1 MAEYPIDPARLKVLR
16 GLRGRLESVIM
27 GQEAAVRDL
36 SDALL
41 AGELGHAPRG
51 RPKSLILIL
60 GPTGTGKTRAV
71 AEAAAHL
78 HGEGSLARVNCAEF
92 SSEERV
98 PLLLGTAA
106 GQRGLLGDRVA
117 ALRAT
122 GGRILLLDE
131 IEKASPRVS
140 DYLLGIEEAAVTL
153 ASGETLDL
161 SDFHVI
167 ATSNIGSAGVVEM
180 EGVSRSSV
188 RRFVEQEAAAHF
200 RPEVLARFTS
210 VIVFGHLS
218 REIQLRICARM
229 LEEEVEFQSGVLSRR
244 FGHPHRVRCAP
255 DVCRRLVSEGWHR
268 RLGARP
274 MRNVVERRIRG
285 ALVESELRGALGPG
299 VRECVLMADGR
310 EGIRAAIARA
320 PVTFLLGGPGTTVPG
335 TAPEPA

>member
-1 MAEYPIDPARLKVLR
+1 MDDCPIDPARLRALR
-16 GLRGRLESVIM
+16 GLRPLLERAVM
-27 GQEAAVRDL
+27 GQDDAVRAL

-51 RPKSLILIL
+51 RPRSLILIL
-60 GPTGTGKTRAV
+60 GPTGTGKTKAV
-71 AEAAAHL
+71 SAAAAYL
-78 HGEGSLARVNCAEF
+78 HGPGALARINCAEF

-98 PLLLGTAA
+98 PLLLGASA
-106 GQRGLLGDRVA
+106 GAPGLLGERIA
-117 ALRAT
+117 ALRAA

-161 SDFHVI
+161 SDLHIV
-167 ATSNIGSAGVVEM
+167 ATSNLGSAGVVEM

-218 REIQLRICARM
+218 RDIQLGICSRM
-229 LEEEVEFQSGVLSRR
+229 LDEEVEYQSGVLSRR
-244 FGHPHRVRCAP
+244 FGHPHLVRCAP
-255 DVCRRLVSEGWHR
+255 EVCRRLVAEGWHR

-274 MRNVVERRIRG
+274 MRNVVERRVRG
-285 ALVESELRGALGPG
+285 ALVDSQLRGVLGPG
-299 VRECVLMADGR
+299 VRECVLMADER

-320 PVTFLLGGPGTTVPG
+320 PIRFPLGRGPLP
-335 TAPEPA
+335 PA

>member
-1 MAEYPIDPARLKVLR
+1 MEEFPADPARLRKLG
-16 GLRGRLESVIM
+16 GLRSHLDRAVM
-27 GQEAAVRDL
+27 GQEEAVRDL

-41 AGELGHAPRG
+41 AGELGHTPPG
-51 RPKSLILIL
+51 RPRSLILIL
-60 GPTGTGKTRAV
+60 GPTGTGKTKAV
-71 AEAAAHL
+71 AQAAAYL

-98 PLLLGTAA
+98 PLLLGASA
-106 GQRGLLGDRVA
+106 GHRGLLGDRIA
-117 ALRAT
+117 ALRAA

-161 SDFHVI
+161 SDIHVI
-167 ATSNIGSAGVVEM
+167 ATSNLGSAGVIEM

-210 VIVFGHLS
+210 VIVFGQLT
-218 REIQLRICARM
+218 RDVQLRICAKM
-229 LEEEVEFQSGVLSRR
+229 LDEEVEFQSGVLTRR
-244 FGHPHRVRCAP
+244 FGHPHRVLCGP
-255 DVCRRLVSEGWHR
+255 DVCRRLVVEGWHR

-274 MRNVVERRIRG
+274 MRNVVERRVRG
-285 ALVESELRGALGPG
+285 ALVDSELRGILRPG
-299 VRECVLMADGR
+299 VGECVLVADAR
-310 EGIRAAIARA
+310 EGIRATA
-320 PVTFLLGGPGTTVPG
+320 GGTT
-335 TAPEPA
+335 